1 MYTRSRG
8 RVPGPPQGAKEVS
21 SNPES
26 PTTSLSAG
34 ARGSAAR
41 LDLAVASPRLEAAGW
56 MSRRGPAMEHAL
68 LGSCPGCGAESSTP
82 GTCPHCGAVAEAEG
96 YRMEQVL
103 WQMPHSR
110 MYLARGPDGGR
121 VALKELLFSLA
132 PGVEEVDAF
141 ERESRLLR
149 QLTHPRIPKY
159 LASFQVGSG
168 PATRFYLAQEYVSGE
183 PLATTLE
190 RGPVG
195 EAEARDVLHQ
205 VLEVLVYLHGQQ
217 PPVLHRDIKPQNLIR
232 TADGAIHLVDFGA
245 ARDLSRG
252 TTHGATLVG
261 TFGYMPI
268 EQLGGTAS
276 PASDLFA
283 LGATVLHLLTGRHPA
298 ELMTEGYTLRVGGN
312 LPVSPRFRRYLEKLV
327 ARERSGRFGTARE
340 ALAALDALET
350 AGPSSGEAALVG
362 RAESSVRGLIP
373 KPERLHVE
381 DTDEGYSVW
390 WSSRGLH
397 HFLLGF
403 FAVQWLAFSLISLT
417 ATEASSPPLPFTL
430 LMFLV
435 GLAFAYNSLAGLLN
449 KTRLQ
454 LTRDVLEMT
463 HGPVSLRRDI
473 RLDPREV
480 THLCCARDTKK
491 VGPNLDTW
499 PTTFNATSYSLH
511 AVVGDRKVRLVGGF
525 AQLAD
530 VLWLKRAFEERLG
543 LPDRPHDGELG

>member
-1 MYTRSRG
+1 
-8 RVPGPPQGAKEVS
+8 
-21 SNPES
+21 
-26 PTTSLSAG
+26 
-34 ARGSAAR
+34 
-41 LDLAVASPRLEAAGW
+41 
-56 MSRRGPAMEHAL
+56 MERAL
-68 LGSCPGCGAESSTP
+68 LESCHGCGAESSPP
-82 GTCPHCGAVAEAEG
+82 GTCPHCGAVTDIEG
-96 YRMEQVL
+96 YQTEQVL

-132 PGVEEVDAF
+132 PNVEEVDAF
-141 ERESRLLR
+141 EREARLLH
-149 QLTHPRIPKY
+149 QLNHPRIPKY
-159 LASFQVGSG
+159 LASFRVGRG

-190 RGPVG
+190 RGPLG
-195 EAEARDVLHQ
+195 AAEARDVLRQ
-205 VLEVLVYLHGQQ
+205 VLEVLMYLHGQQ
-217 PPVLHRDIKPQNLIR
+217 PPILHRDIKPQNLIR

-298 ELMTEGYTLRVGGN
+298 ELMSEGYTLRVGGN
-312 LPVSPRFRRYLEKLV
+312 LPVSPRFRRYLERLV
-327 ARERSGRFGTARE
+327 ARERSGRFGSARE

-350 AGPSSGEAALVG
+350 VGPSSGEAALAG

-381 DTDEGYSVW
+381 DTNESYSVW
-390 WSSRGLH
+390 WPSSRGPH
-397 HFLLGF
+397 HFPLAV
-403 FAVQWLAFSLISLT
+403 FAVPWLCISVLSLT
-417 ATEASSPPLPFTL
+417 GTEASRPPLPFTL
-430 LMFLV
+430 IQLLIGLV
-435 GLAFAYNSLAGLLN
+435 LAYNCLAGFLN

-463 HGPVSLRRDI
+463 HGPVSLRRNI

-480 THLCCARDTKK
+480 THLCCARDTRK
-491 VGPNLDTW
+491 GWNLFF
-499 PTTFNATSYSLH
+499 PLPEGFNEASYSLH
-511 AVVGDRKVRLVGGF
+511 AMVGDRKVRLVGGF
-525 AQLAD
+525 AQLVD

-543 LPDRPHDGELG
+543 LPDHPIVGEPG